1 MNSPL
6 QPFLV
11 TLSIRWLLL
20 LWSNDTSLEQNDT
33 SLEQKELEV
42 SRYAEALSDLIHNFT
57 GRNKAFNNEP
67 YSFSPLAG
75 IPLGL

>member
-1 MNSPL
+1 
-6 QPFLV
+6 
-11 TLSIRWLLL
+11 LL